1 MEPRGCNPWQSAA
14 NRPAFET
21 QKQAKSVA
29 TDCHR
34 SPATFHGKQGVCRG
48 LPPVAGGPLPE
59 REEVDLF
66 RNAKSCEPEGPQD
79 LTQRL

>member
-1 MEPRGCNPWQSAA
+1 MEQSGRNPWQQAA
-14 NRPAFET
+14 NGTAEKTAQICENLALGCYQLP
-21 QKQAKSVA
+21 
-29 TDCHR
+29 
-34 SPATFHGKQGVCRG
+34 PGPHGKQGVCRG

-79 LTQRL
+79 LTQRV